1 MPFAKNMGKNF
12 DKNISK
18 NLSGKHSQKLF
29 DHTKQSSTDAP
40 KTPSK
45 TLIQKT
51 AETFLVIVISLLIK
65 LRKSQ

>member
-1 MPFAKNMGKNF
+1 MGKNF